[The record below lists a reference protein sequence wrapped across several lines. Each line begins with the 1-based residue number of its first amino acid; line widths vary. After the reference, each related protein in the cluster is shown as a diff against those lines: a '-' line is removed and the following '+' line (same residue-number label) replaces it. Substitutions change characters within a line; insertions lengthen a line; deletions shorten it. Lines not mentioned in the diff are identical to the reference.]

1 VIPTLE
7 WWLAIQVLGLAAF
20 PITYLFFNRLP
31 DRGYAFSKALGVL
44 LVSYGLW
51 IAAMIGVLPNTR
63 GSIIF
68 LVALL
73 FVASFAVAGRQRQEM
88 VDFVRSHLGYIL
100 LVEVLFAAALAGAM
114 FLRSWVSDIA
124 ATEKPMDF
132 AFLNGIIR
140 SEEFPARDPWF
151 AGQSNSMYY
160 FGHLMVAVLTEL
172 TGLRSS
178 FGFNLGLASTFAL
191 AAMATFGLVF
201 NLIRSRGSMNRAVF
215 FGFGAIVLLLII
227 GNIEGFFEILAAH
240 GLGSTGFYKI
250 IDVEGLDGPRSSDA
264 WYPTEWWWWWR
275 ATRPSTIWDWRE
287 VPIFSFILG
296 DLHAHVLAIPFVLLG
311 MATALTLF
319 QHNGP
324 LRADVR
330 PGLPR
335 RVWLGVVI
343 VAIVVYG
350 LCVGGLTV
358 LWLKVGGLIGV
369 LFLGACISLIV
380 FPLVMALVARRL
392 LVAPLRSEPVWF
404 NAACGGFAFWVARPG
419 RLAVTSVILGALGF
433 INSWD
438 LPTFLFLLV
447 LVALLL
453 NYMREGKLNES
464 VFGQTLGFA
473 LPLAV
478 LSMLAYLPF
487 YVGFK
492 ADFPFIYRAFHP
504 VGEGIQPLEAA
515 GKDWP
520 PVAATATR
528 PHHFL
533 YHWGPLLWLAASFV
547 IVSIRWREVKSRLI
561 WWASLPSLIPIGLW
575 ALMIFARRRPAGFAD
590 EIATRGP
597 SWVTVAILVVVLTL
611 TVLALMQ
618 SVTAPEEQ
626 RRRSL
631 IFGLAAAATGMLIL
645 LGMEFYWVQ
654 DPVNVRS
661 NTVFR
666 LTYQSWILLAIAD
679 AFGLYYLWSRERTRQ
694 SLAVVGRSVWALA
707 TFIILG
713 AAMIYPVTA
722 TFARTNGFE
731 CPTAEPCQH
740 VDGLAYMKTW
750 EADEYEAIRW
760 IQDNIAGTPTILEAV
775 DDSYSGAGRISSK
788 TGLPTLLGW
797 PWHEQRWRGSWE
809 VEGTRREDT
818 DFIYTTATASEAQAL
833 LEQYNVTYVYVGPL
847 EKEQYGEDGLGKFA
861 QFMETVYQ
869 NSRVTIYRMPQAEI
883 PVTVAAASDDR

>member
-1 VIPTLE
+1 MIPTLS

-20 PITYLFFNRLP
+20 PISFFFFNRLP
-31 DRGYAFSKALGVL
+31 DRGYAFSKALGIL

-73 FVASFAVAGRQRQEM
+73 FVASFAVASRRREEM
-88 VDFVRSHLGYIL
+88 AAFLRSHWGYIL
-100 LVEVLFAAALAGAM
+100 LVEALFAAALVGAI

-132 AFLNGIIR
+132 AFLNGVLR
-140 SEEFPARDPWF
+140 SDQFPAEDPWF
-151 AGQSNSMYY
+151 AGESNSMYY
-160 FGHLMVAVLTEL
+160 FGHLMVAVLTRL
-172 TGLRSS
+172 TGLSAG

-191 AAMATFGLVF
+191 AAVATFGLVF
-201 NLIRSRGSMNRAVF
+201 NLIRSRGSMERAVF
-215 FGFGAIVLLLII
+215 FGFGAVVLLLII

-240 GLGSTGFYKI
+240 GIGSENFYKWV
-250 IDVEGLDGPRSSDA
+250 DVEGLDGPRSSDA

-311 MATALTLF
+311 MATALALF
-319 QHNGP
+319 QHNDP

-330 PGLPR
+330 PGLPGR
-335 RVWLGVVI
+335 LWSGLG
-343 VAIVVYG
+343 
-350 LCVGGLTV
+350 LR
-358 LWLKVGGLIGV
+358 
-369 LFLGACISLIV
+369 
-380 FPLVMALVARRL
+380 ALRIES
-392 LVAPLRSEPVWF
+392 PGWF
-404 NAACGGFAFWVARPG
+404 DAACGGFAFWVARPG
-419 RLAVTSVILGALGF
+419 TLAISAVILGALGF

-447 LVALLL
+447 LIALIL
-453 NYMREGKLNES
+453 NYMQEGKLS
-464 VFGQTLGFA
+464 RAVLGQTLGFA
-473 LPLAV
+473 LPLVV

-547 IVSIRWREVKSRLI
+547 IASIHWREVKSRMV
-561 WWASLPSLIPIGLW
+561 WWASLPALIPIGLW
-575 ALMIFARRRPAGFAD
+575 AVMIFARRGPGGFAD

-597 SWVTVAILVVVLTL
+597 SWVTAALIVVVLTL
-611 TVLALMQ
+611 TVLALLQ
-618 SVTAPEEQ
+618 SVTAPEEE

-631 IFGLAAAATGMLIL
+631 IFGLAAAATGVLLL

-666 LTYQSWILLAIAD
+666 LTYQSWILLAVAD
-679 AFGLYYLWSRERTRQ
+679 AFGLYYLWSRERAKRP
-694 SLAVVGRSVWALA
+694 LAVAGRWAWALA
-707 TFIILG
+707 TFVILG

-722 TFARTNGFE
+722 TFARTNGFQ
-731 CPTAEPCQH
+731 CPSEEPCQH
-740 VDGLAYMKTW
+740 VDGLAYMRTW
-750 EADEYEAIRW
+750 EKDDYVAILW
-760 IQDNIAGTPTILEAV
+760 IQDNIQGTPTILEAV
-775 DDSYSGAGRISSK
+775 DDSYSGAARISSK

-809 VEGTRREDT
+809 VQGTRREDT
-818 DFIYTTATASEAQAL
+818 DLIYTTASVTEAQAL
-833 LEQYNVTYVYVGPL
+833 LEKYDVTYVYVGSL
-847 EKEQYGEDGLGKFA
+847 EKEQYGEGGLGKFA

-869 NSRVTIYRMPQAEI
+869 NSGVTIYQMPRADLSMASA
-883 PVTVAAASDDR
+883 TSDDN